1 MRAGPFVGSMDDAP
15 IPGSRVRGTTK
26 DGTLTVDE
34 IAAMQPGMARLM
46 DELSRRYWVL
56 YYAARAGNWD
66 LARYM
71 EKESEKI
78 LKTASLARP
87 KYRNDIAAFV
97 RDRLGAIAAAV
108 DAKNWAQ
115 FEAAYR
121 RGITD
126 SDTYHDKYN
135 KRFIR
140 FRLPDRPPEWF
151 DLAPR

>member
-1 MRAGPFVGSMDDAP
+1 MSAGSFADSLADAP
-15 IPGSRVRGTTK
+15 IPGSRVRATTK
-26 DGTLTVDE
+26 HGTLTVDD

-56 YYAARAGNWD
+56 YYAAKAGNWD

-78 LKTASLARP
+78 LKTVSVARP
-87 KYRNDIAAFV
+87 KYKDDIAAFV
-97 RDRLGAIAAAV
+97 RDRLGTIVTAV
-108 DAKNWAQ
+108 DAQDWTA

-121 RGITD
+121 RAIAD
-126 SDTYHDKYN
+126 SDMYHDKYN

-140 FRLPDRPPEWF
+140 FRLSDRPPDWF